1 MSENGVLLIAC
12 GALSHELVRIKQL
25 NHWDHLDIQCLP
37 AELHN
42 QPERIPAAVQEK
54 IQKNKNHYR
63 TILVGYADCGTGGL
77 LDKVILEEGVE
88 RLPGAHCYELF
99 AGEKTFV
106 DLHDKE
112 PGTFYLTD
120 FLARHFDRL
129 VVKGLGLDRFPELK
143 SMYFTHYKK
152 LVLLAQLDDDD
163 VDAMAREAAQFLGLD
178 YQRILT
184 GDQYL
189 ESALK
194 VSVNFTESV

>member
-1 MSENGVLLIAC
+1 MSNNGVLLIAC

-25 NHWDHLDIQCLP
+25 NHWHHLDIQCLP

-42 QPERIPAAVQEK
+42 QPEKIPAAVQDK
-54 IQKNKNHYR
+54 IRENKQQYR
-63 TILVGYADCGTGGL
+63 TIVVGYADCGTGGL

-88 RLPGAHCYELF
+88 RLPGAHCYEFF
-99 AGEKTFV
+99 AGEKTFA
-106 DLHDKE
+106 DLHENE

-143 SMYFTHYKK
+143 SMYFAHYKK
-152 LVLLAQLDDDD
+152 LVLLAQLDDHEI
-163 VDAMAREAAQFLGLD
+163 DAKAREAAQFLDLD

-184 GDQYL
+184 GDQFF

-194 VSVNFTESV
+194 VSVHFKEAS